1 MGSTD
6 DGQRRGSTTLRFLA
20 APTDVA
26 DLGGTAVSGGRV
38 LEWVDRA
45 AYACAAAWS
54 SGYCVTA
61 YVGDVA
67 FEKPINTGELVEVR
81 AHLILTGRSSMH
93 VRVVVSAGPVQT
105 GELDERATCIVIFI
119 ALDAKGGRPTQVRE
133 WEPRSQ
139 EQHRE
144 AGAARDRI
152 GVRSAIEREM
162 ADQTYSGAGTAPRA
176 VLRFLAAPTDV
187 NWGGKTHGGTVMRW
201 IDEAAG
207 VCAMQWTGERCLAVY
222 SGGIRFYRPIPIGN
236 LVEVSARLLHT
247 GRSSMHIA
255 VHVRTA
261 DPMGGELELTTHCLT
276 VFVAVRDGGSV
287 PVPQWEPASEEDQ
300 HLDRHALQLTALR
313 GGERGGPMAAPQ
325 HDGSPSSSG

>member
-1 MGSTD
+1 VSSSD
-6 DGQRRGSTTLRFLA
+6 EGQHRSSITLRFLA

-26 DLGGTAVSGGRV
+26 DLGGSAVSGGRV

-54 SGYCVTA
+54 SAYCVTA

-67 FEKPINTGELVEVR
+67 FEKPINTGELVEVQ

-93 VRVVVSAGPVQT
+93 IRVDVHAGPVET
-105 GELDERATCIVIFI
+105 GNLDERATCIVIFI
-119 ALDAKGGRPTQVRE
+119 ALDAKGGRPAEVPP
-133 WEPRSQ
+133 WEPTTEQ
-139 EQHRE
+139 QHRE
-144 AGAARDRI
+144 ADAASERI
-152 GVRSAIEREM
+152 EVRSAIEREM
-162 ADQTYSGAGTAPRA
+162 AEQTYSSAGTAPRA

-247 GRSSMHIA
+247 GRSSMHVAI
-255 VHVRTA
+255 HVRTA
-261 DPMGGELELTTHCLT
+261 DPMGGEMELTTHCLT
-276 VFVAVRDGGSV
+276 VFVAVRDGVSL
-287 PVPQWEPASEEDQ
+287 PVPQWEPASEEDHQ
-300 HLDRHALQLTALR
+300 LDRHAVELSALR
-313 GGERGGPMAAPQ
+313 GGERGHPA
-325 HDGSPSSSG
+325 DGVAHPSSAEGDR